1 MSDIT
6 LEKIDI
12 IRERVNVSYAEAKEA
27 LEASNGDVVDALIY
41 IEEKSNRNDEKIY
54 EEFHTTQ
61 GEFKQWLKD
70 LVRKGNVSRIKI
82 KKDDRVLID
91 IPVNAGLAAGILTL
105 IYPQLL
111 ALGILTAVVTK
122 ITVEITRKDG
132 TVEVVNTIIKNAVDD
147 IKEKVNDLKNEVEHK
162 ANNKES
168 EDGKEKF
175 YQYSVKFDDVE
186 EEEYKENVNK
196 DKTNNESDIDNE

>member
-41 IEEKSNRNDEKIY
+41 IEEKSNRNNEEIY
-54 EEFHTTQ
+54 EEFYTTQ
-61 GEFKQWLKD
+61 GEFKQWLKN

-91 IPVNAGLAAGILTL
+91 IPVNAGLAAGVLTL

-162 ANNKES
+162 ANDKES
-168 EDGKEKF
+168 EGDKEKF
-175 YQYSVKFDDVE
+175 YQYSVKFDDAE
-186 EEEYKENVNK
+186 EEKYKEEVNK
-196 DKTNNESDIDNE
+196 DKTNNESDIDNK